1 MVISTFESCGG
12 LGSRC
17 SCGVL
22 SGVFPTVIVLCLN
35 YLPSEPISLT
45 SSICLLLFF
54 IYFFFLQPNNFIV
67 SGVCNSSLCLSFIFS
82 TNLVLILFI

>member
-54 IYFFFLQPNNFIV
+54 IFFFCSQIILLFQEFVI
-67 SGVCNSSLCLSFIFS
+67 LAYAYLLF
-82 TNLVLILFI
+82 LALI